1 MRLSHMLFIPVVA
14 SLSAARGAPLRRAV
28 ARHAEAAP
36 AEAPAPGAEVPV
48 EAAAAP
54 VEAAVGAKPAKE
66 GEQWDGASF
75 SGLKWRDT
83 FINADG
89 EPPSKGDYVVVDY
102 VGKLAKTGFVFDSS
116 FKRGIPFIF
125 EVGGG
130 KVIPGWDEGVGS
142 MREGSNRTLWIPARL
157 AYGEENIGGGLI
169 PPNSDLKFEVVLR
182 EVRRGF
188 AGSLATKV
196 EESFGG
202 ITQNFG
208 PNPFTFFT
216 VALVLLFIAPSIL
229 SPDHPLLK
237 VG

>member
-66 GEQWDGASF
+66 GASFFPPSSRLTVCAGEQWDGASF

-157 AYGEENIGGGLI
+157 AYGEENIGGGA
-169 PPNSDLKFEVVLR
+169 PVCRPTF
-182 EVRRGF
+182 GH
-188 AGSLATKV
+188 LA
-196 EESFGG
+196 
-202 ITQNFG
+202 
-208 PNPFTFFT
+208 
-216 VALVLLFIAPSIL
+216 
-229 SPDHPLLK
+229 
-237 VG
+237 